1 MLLKRA
7 RSCLPVCRL
16 TAAVTV
22 NVARRPQSGYS
33 SQWRLCRENL
43 HRHPFGPVRWIGWC
57 SFTATGHMFMS
68 VFWGGGTHEWLQPG
82 PARRGPFESR
92 SWFVCFQ
99 PPRLEREDY
108 NKLFVVFLVDVW
120 GSVWSTTGAAAAR
133 TIGSTEVSWY
143 TCTCLHPIVAQ
154 HRSKFSQLA
163 AGLLTLQYARRGNV
177 ERYTADTTTAVSA
190 TVVCV
195 YDSNLAHTRAI
206 DWANARWSTQS
217 VRTLQ

>member
-1 MLLKRA
+1 MSDSSLDLNVGA
-7 RSCLPVCRL
+7 FWEPLMVCLFP
-16 TAAVTV
+16 A
-22 NVARRPQSGYS
+22 S
-33 SQWRLCRENL
+33 SFGAWRLQQVVYCFPRGRLRFCLINDWSGCGENN
-43 HRHPFGPVRWIGWC
+43 RFD
-57 SFTATGHMFMS
+57 
-68 VFWGGGTHEWLQPG
+68 WGE
-82 PARRGPFESR
+82 
-92 SWFVCFQ
+92 
-99 PPRLEREDY
+99 
-108 NKLFVVFLVDVW
+108 LVHL
-120 GSVWSTTGAAAAR
+120 
-133 TIGSTEVSWY
+133 Y
-143 TCTCLHPIVAQ
+143 LLHPIVAQ